1 MIGDI
6 FGNIFSKENIISKG
20 LSMAFGGTD
29 SGKSGSVNITAPST
43 RSSEV
48 TIETSTPPGEAQDV
62 DTSDPETNLA
72 MWQRRLFT
80 NSDAYA
86 IKVSGKVT

>member
-20 LSMAFGGTD
+20 LSMAFGNTGG
-29 SGKSGSVNITAPST
+29 GKSGGITISAPSL
-43 RSSEV
+43 SESKV
-48 TIETSTPPGEAQDV
+48 SIETSTPPGEAQDV

>member
-1 MIGDI
+1 MIGNI
-6 FGNIFSKENIISKG
+6 FGSIFSKENIIAKG
-20 LSMAFGGTD
+20 IGMAFGNVGND
-29 SGKSGSVNITAPST
+29 KSGGVNITAPSFANA
-43 RSSEV
+43 EV
-48 TIETSTPPGEAQDV
+48 SIETSTPPGQAQDV

>member
-1 MIGDI
+1 MIGNI
-6 FGNIFSKENIISKG
+6 FGSIFSKENIISKG
-20 LSMAFGGTD
+20 LSMAFGNVGND
-29 SGKSGSVNITAPST
+29 KSGGVNITAPSFANA
-43 RSSEV
+43 EV
-48 TIETSTPPGEAQDV
+48 SIETSTPPGQAQDV